1 MKIFFNIIF
10 NIILFN
16 SYLKISKCEY
26 INVFYDKKLNIIEF
40 NNKKFQLFPI
50 NNNNFL
56 YKNNTKNDII
66 IKLNNSKVNNKFFN
80 TENYK
85 SNKFNFYL
93 NIIAVIIL
101 TIFAGLMSGLTVGF
115 MGLDP
120 IILEI
125 QEKNGTQKQK
135 KYLKRILYMLSK
147 HHWLLVTLLLCNSF
161 AAETMP
167 IVLHKIISEVPAIII
182 SVILLL
188 FFGEI
193 IPMALCTGP
202 NQMKLVICL
211 YPLIYFLMIITYIIS
226 YPIALLMD
234 KIIGKQEKVR
244 FNNDELKELIKLH
257 DKSLINK
264 NNLNN
269 KNIGLNS
276 IQIKIIQ
283 NIIDLEDLEE
293 KQIKNIMKNY
303 DSIKKYEKN
312 EQLSINKI
320 KNIKKD
326 KKDFVP
332 IYENNINNIIGVL
345 NINELIDL
353 ENKTNFNE
361 LYINEPIFFNINNIN
376 ILNILEKLIKKKQRI
391 SFILKEVTSN
401 SYKNNLENGQQT
413 LIDNSIFSKNDDLN
427 SEINEK
433 IIENNKEKILGVIYL
448 DDILN
453 NYIFN
458 NLIEI
463 ENNEFNN
470 EINVKIDETRKIK

>member
-1 MKIFFNIIF
+1 
-10 NIILFN
+10 
-16 SYLKISKCEY
+16 
-26 INVFYDKKLNIIEF
+26 
-40 NNKKFQLFPI
+40 
-50 NNNNFL
+50 
-56 YKNNTKNDII
+56 
-66 IKLNNSKVNNKFFN
+66 
-80 TENYK
+80 
-85 SNKFNFYL
+85 
-93 NIIAVIIL
+93 
-101 TIFAGLMSGLTVGF
+101 MSGLTVGF

-202 NQMKLVICL
+202 NQMKLIKCF

-234 KIIGKQEKVR
+234 KIIGKQEKIR

-283 NIIDLEDLEE
+283 NIIDLEE

-303 DSIKKYEKN
+303 DNIKKYEKN

-361 LYINEPIFFNINNIN
+361 LYIKEPIFFNINNNN
-376 ILNILEKLIKKKQRI
+376 ILNILEILIKKKKK
-391 SFILKEVTSN
+391 FHLM
-401 SYKNNLENGQQT
+401 
-413 LIDNSIFSKNDDLN
+413 
-427 SEINEK
+427 
-433 IIENNKEKILGVIYL
+433 
-448 DDILN
+448 
-453 NYIFN
+453 
-458 NLIEI
+458 
-463 ENNEFNN
+463 
-470 EINVKIDETRKIK
+470 

>member
-1 MKIFFNIIF
+1 
-10 NIILFN
+10 
-16 SYLKISKCEY
+16 
-26 INVFYDKKLNIIEF
+26 
-40 NNKKFQLFPI
+40 
-50 NNNNFL
+50 
-56 YKNNTKNDII
+56 
-66 IKLNNSKVNNKFFN
+66 
-80 TENYK
+80 
-85 SNKFNFYL
+85 
-93 NIIAVIIL
+93 
-101 TIFAGLMSGLTVGF
+101 
-115 MGLDP
+115 
-120 IILEI
+120 
-125 QEKNGTQKQK
+125 
-135 KYLKRILYMLSK
+135 
-147 HHWLLVTLLLCNSF
+147 
-161 AAETMP
+161 
-167 IVLHKIISEVPAIII
+167 
-182 SVILLL
+182 
-188 FFGEI
+188 
-193 IPMALCTGP
+193 
-202 NQMKLVICL
+202 
-211 YPLIYFLMIITYIIS
+211 MIITYIIS

-234 KIIGKQEKVR
+234 KIIGKQEKIR

-283 NIIDLEDLEE
+283 NIIDLEE

-303 DSIKKYEKN
+303 DNIKKYEKN

-361 LYINEPIFFNINNIN
+361 LYIKEPIFFNINNNN
-376 ILNILEKLIKKKQRI
+376 ILNILEILIKKKQKI
-391 SFILKEVTSN
+391 SFIVKEVKSN
-401 SYKNNLENGQQT
+401 LDKNNFENGQQT

-427 SEINEK
+427 SEIGEK

>member
-16 SYLKISKCEY
+16 SNIKISNCEY
-26 INVFYDKKLNIIEF
+26 INVFYDEKLNIIEF
-40 NNKKFQLFPI
+40 NNKKYQLFPI
-50 NNNNFL
+50 NNNNNS
-56 YKNNTKNDII
+56 YKNNSNDDII
-66 IKLNNSKVNNKFFN
+66 IKLNNSKENNKFFN

-85 SNKFNFYL
+85 NNKFNFYL
-93 NIIAVIIL
+93 NIIAVIFL

-120 IILEI
+120 IVLEI

-135 KYLKRILYMLSK
+135 KYLKTVLYMLNK

-167 IVLHKIISEVPAIII
+167 IVLHKIISEVPAIIL

-193 IPMALCTGP
+193 IPMAICTGP
-202 NQMKLVICL
+202 NQMKLVICF

-234 KIIGKQEKVR
+234 KIIGKHEKTR

-257 DKSLINK
+257 DKSLIND

-283 NIIDLEDLEE
+283 NIIDLEE
-293 KQIKNIMKNY
+293 KKIKDIMKNY

-326 KKDFVP
+326 KKDVVP

-345 NINELIDL
+345 NINELLDV

-361 LYINEPIFFNINNIN
+361 LYINEPILFSINNNN
-376 ILNILEKLIKKKQRI
+376 ILNILEKLIKKKQKI
-391 SFILKEVTSN
+391 SFILKEVNSN
-401 SYKNNLENGQQT
+401 LYKNNIENGQQT

-433 IIENNKEKILGVIYL
+433 IVENNKDKILGVIYL

-458 NLIEI
+458 NLIEN
-463 ENNEFNN
+463 ENNELNN
-470 EINVKIDETRKIK
+470 NINIKIDESRKIK